1 MIRENNEHKVLGFL
15 VLVTSVVT
23 DIVLGMGEIL
33 GATAQAVADL
43 RDEKIEEDN
52 FFEIVEGD

>member
-1 MIRENNEHKVLGFL
+1 MIKENNEHKVLGFL
-15 VLVTSVVT
+15 VLVTSVAT
-23 DIVLGMGEIL
+23 DIVLGVGEIL

>member
-1 MIRENNEHKVLGFL
+1 MIRESNEHKVLGFL
-15 VLVTSVVT
+15 ALVTSVAT
-23 DIVLGMGEIL
+23 DVVLGIGEIL

-52 FFEIVEGD
+52 FYEIVEGE